1 MTSAA
6 SYAAPPS
13 DGFPIVGKLRK
24 ALQAVKK
31 DAFSEALGED
41 ATWAG
46 KVESGVVGVKL
57 DRIPALLDA
66 LGYKIVTKAKVC
78 VDREVAEAIMTIH
91 AKLAPRVPELVWED
105 AE

>member
-1 MTSAA
+1 MTIGA
-6 SYAAPPS
+6 SYVSQSS

-24 ALQAVKK
+24 ALQAQKK
-31 DAFSEALGED
+31 DAFSESLGED

-46 KVESGVVGVKL
+46 KVESGVIGVKL
-57 DRIPALLDA
+57 ERIPALLDA

-91 AKLAPRVPELVWED
+91 AKLAPRVPQLVWED